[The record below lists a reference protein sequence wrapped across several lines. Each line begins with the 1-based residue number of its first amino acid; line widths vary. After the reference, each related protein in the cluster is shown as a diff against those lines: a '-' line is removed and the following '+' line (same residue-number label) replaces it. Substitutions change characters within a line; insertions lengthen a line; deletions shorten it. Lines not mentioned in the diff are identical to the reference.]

1 MISSP
6 FSLRLEEDVKE
17 DLEFLAKATK
27 RSKSS
32 LSAEVLGTYISAR
45 ALRLKQIQ
53 EAKIAADKGGFIS
66 HEDMKAWAHSLNKK

>member
-1 MISSP
+1 MASSP

-32 LSAEVLGTYISAR
+32 LAAEVLGTYISAR

-66 HEDMKAWAHSLNKK
+66 HKDMKAWAHCRFN